1 MFERLFF
8 HALKP
13 LNKGSVAFT
22 TPKSET
28 IICGD
33 PHTQPLAHVTI
44 HNSDFYRQ
52 CILYGDIG
60 FGESYTAGHWST
72 DNLIGLLQWFII
84 NHESAPTLSGSQNKQ
99 GRHSFLNFINS
110 FLHIL
115 RRNTI
120 LNSKKNIS
128 EHYDLSNAF
137 FKLFLDESMTYSAAY
152 FKDYEETLTQAQY
165 NKYEALCQ
173 KIHLKPTDHVLEIGC
188 GWGGF
193 AEYAAKHYGCKIRA
207 VTISEAQFQYAKTRI
222 HNEHLSDKV
231 SIELLDY
238 RKISGTYDKIISI
251 EMLEAVGD
259 EFLKTYFSALE
270 RLLKP
275 DGLIG
280 LQFIICA
287 DQRYAN
293 LRSGVDWIQKHIF
306 PGSQLLSI
314 TRIQNILLKS
324 TQLGLH
330 SLETFGASYAET
342 LRRWRQNFNNK
353 INEVRSIGFS
363 DIFIRKWN
371 YYLSY
376 CEAAF
381 ACHHINVVQA
391 IYSRH
396 NNPLLM
402 HPYYPLSLP

>member
-13 LNKGSVAFT
+13 LNKGSVVFI
-22 TPKSET
+22 TPNGT
-28 IICGD
+28 HIRCGD
-33 PHTQPLAHVTI
+33 PDSKPIAQVTI
-44 HNSDFYRQ
+44 HNPDFYRK

-72 DNLIGLLQWFII
+72 DNLIGLIQWFII
-84 NHESAPTLSGSQNKQ
+84 NHESAPTLSGSRNKN
-99 GRHSFLNFINS
+99 GHHSLLS
-110 FLHIL
+110 FVNGLLHIL

-120 LNSKKNIS
+120 LNSKKNIT

-137 FKLFLDESMTYSAAY
+137 FKLFLDETMTYSSAY
-152 FKDYEETLTQAQY
+152 FKNYNETLAQAQE

-173 KIHLKPTDHVLEIGC
+173 KIQLKASDHLLEIGC

-193 AEYAAKHYGCKIRA
+193 AEYAARRYGCRIHA
-207 VTISEAQFQYAKTRI
+207 VTISPAQFQYAKDRI
-222 HNEHLSDKV
+222 ERSALSQRV
-231 SIELLDY
+231 TIELLDY
-238 RKISGTYDKIISI
+238 RKITGHYDKIVSI

-259 EFLKTYFSALE
+259 EFLKTYFTTLE

-275 DGLIG
+275 KGLIG

-287 DQRYAN
+287 DQRYSN
-293 LRSGVDWIQKHIF
+293 LKSGVDWIQKHIF
-306 PGSQLLSI
+306 PGSLLLSL
-314 TRIQNILLKS
+314 TRIQNILLKY
-324 TQLGLH
+324 TELGLH
-330 SLETFGASYAET
+330 SLETLGTSYAET
-342 LRRWRQNFNNK
+342 LRRWRDEFNK
-353 INEVRSIGFS
+353 KVDAVQSLGFS
-363 DIFIRKWN
+363 ESFIRKWN

-391 IYSRH
+391 IYTRY
-396 NNPLLM
+396 NNPAFM
-402 HPYYPLSLP
+402 HPQYQLSLS